1 MSKNL
6 YFVFYFKNWF
16 PFYFLLERNQLFLC
30 YRIGKLLDHLLKKKN
45 SLCTK
50 LYSAFQFSSVAG
62 TELCCV
68 WLFATPWTVACQA
81 SLSITNSWSLLK
93 LMSIESVMPSN
104 RLILCYPLLLPP
116 SIFPS
121 IRVFPN
127 ESVFCFRWPKYCS
140 FSFSISPSNEYS
152 GLIFFRMD
160 WLYLLAVPGTLVFS
174 NTTVQKYFFSA
185 QLSLYSAFTYCQS
198 EWPWRVYLSE
208 YLDNIFNEFIQH
220 FMKCGDYF
228 LTSADL
234 LI

>member
-1 MSKNL
+1 M
-6 YFVFYFKNWF
+6 
-16 PFYFLLERNQLFLC
+16 
-30 YRIGKLLDHLLKKKN
+30 
-45 SLCTK
+45 
-50 LYSAFQFSSVAG
+50 
-62 TELCCV
+62 
-68 WLFATPWTVACQA
+68 ACQA
-81 SLSITNSWSLLK
+81 SLSVTNSRSLLK
-93 LMSIESVMPSN
+93 LMSIESMMPSN
-104 RLILCYPLLLPP
+104 HLILCYPLLLPP

-127 ESVFCFRWPKYCS
+127 ESVLCFRWPKYCS
-140 FSFSISPSNEYS
+140 FSFSISSSNEYS

-160 WLYLLAVPGTLVFS
+160 WLDLLAVPGTLVFS
-174 NTTVQKYFFSA
+174 NTTVQKYHFFSA